1 MLLPLTLLWSVE
13 SELPL
18 PPPGPTFQEARTCMA
33 AGKRW
38 KGKEVAC
45 AAVTGSV
52 SEASV
57 AALGC
62 VNVETLAGRRNCLRC
77 CCFCCW
83 AANVRLMLLSVATDT
98 DARFLWN

>member
-1 MLLPLTLLWSVE
+1 
-13 SELPL
+13 
-18 PPPGPTFQEARTCMA
+18 MA
-33 AGKRW
+33 AEKRW

-77 CCFCCW
+77 CCCCCCW

-98 DARFLWN
+98 DARFLWNWLMSAENLPPKVALVLAPAK

>member
-1 MLLPLTLLWSVE
+1 
-13 SELPL
+13 
-18 PPPGPTFQEARTCMA
+18 MA

-38 KGKEVAC
+38 KGKAETG

-57 AALGC
+57 AALGW

-77 CCFCCW
+77 CCCW

-98 DARFLWN
+98 DARFLWNWLMSAENLPPNVALVLAPAR

>member
-1 MLLPLTLLWSVE
+1 
-13 SELPL
+13 
-18 PPPGPTFQEARTCMA
+18 MA

-45 AAVTGSV
+45 AAVTV

-62 VNVETLAGRRNCLRC
+62 ANVETLAGRRNCLRC
-77 CCFCCW
+77 CCCCW

-98 DARFLWN
+98 DARFLWNWLMSAENLPPKVALVLAPAK